1 MMLVIV
7 ASLVLSPALSI
18 PKVVEKDISKSEL
31 EELEELF
38 SGSQVRQNATE
49 AAPSAEIPE
58 YSDYVSTDETSIN
71 MIYSPPYISDLV
83 NNTLFSEL
91 SMLMNVSISPPYISL
106 NMSVPRTAYKIRHVM
121 S

>member
-1 MMLVIV
+1 M
-7 ASLVLSPALSI
+7 LSPALSI
-18 PKVVEKDISKSEL
+18 PKVVEKDASKSEL

-38 SGSQVRQNATE
+38 SGSQERQTPEQAGPIIET
-49 AAPSAEIPE
+49 SE
-58 YSDYVSTDETSIN
+58 YSGYVLTDQTSIN

-91 SMLMNVSISPPYISL
+91 SMLMNISISTPISL
-106 NMSVPRTAYKIRHVM
+106 NMTAPRTVYKIRHVI